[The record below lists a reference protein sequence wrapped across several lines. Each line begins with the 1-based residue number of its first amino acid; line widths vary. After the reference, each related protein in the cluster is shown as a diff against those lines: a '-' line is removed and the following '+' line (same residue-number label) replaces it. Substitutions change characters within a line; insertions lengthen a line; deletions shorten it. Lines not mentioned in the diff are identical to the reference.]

1 MSQVIF
7 CNDKKNVYMGPSL
20 LNSEQIVL
28 TKPIAL
34 IGMMGVGKTHIGRL
48 LAKEL
53 GISFVDS
60 DDEIVLSAGQ
70 AVCDIF
76 EFYGE
81 SAFRDLEG
89 KVIERLLENKAS
101 VISTG
106 GGCITQPE
114 TLEKLKLSS
123 HLIWLTS
130 DIDVLVERTARR
142 DDRPLLKGRDP
153 HEALSSLFAARKPL
167 YAQAAFS
174 VDSGAGARD
183 VVQKIIDYLAE

>member
-1 MSQVIF
+1 MSVKTLSSEHVIL
-7 CNDKKNVYMGPSL
+7 KKPV
-20 LNSEQIVL
+20 
-28 TKPIAL
+28 AL

-60 DDEIVLSAGQ
+60 DDEIVISAGQ
-70 AVCDIF
+70 SVADIF

-81 SAFRDLEG
+81 AAFRDLEG
-89 KVIERLLENKAS
+89 KVIERLLGNKAS

-106 GGCITQPE
+106 GGCVTQPR
-114 TLEKLKLSS
+114 TLEKMKLNA

-142 DDRPLLKGRDP
+142 DDRPLLKGADP
-153 HEALSSLFAARKPL
+153 RSVLMKLLDARRPL
-167 YAQAAFS
+167 YEQAEFC
-174 VDSGAGARD
+174 VDSSRGGAH
-183 VVQKIIDYLAE
+183 VVRTIIDYLADQ